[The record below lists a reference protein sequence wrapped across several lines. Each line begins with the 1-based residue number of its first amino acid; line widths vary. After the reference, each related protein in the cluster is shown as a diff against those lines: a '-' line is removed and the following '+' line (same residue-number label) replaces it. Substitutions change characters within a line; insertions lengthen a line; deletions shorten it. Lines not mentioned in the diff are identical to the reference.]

1 MTMQALRQLPLQ
13 GVMMAVKEVLDK
25 FEAGQLLRQRREAL
39 RLTQEE
45 VVNNTTIPVTIY
57 LSELENGKV
66 NVGRSKHFP

>member
-1 MTMQALRQLPLQ
+1 
-13 GVMMAVKEVLDK
+13 MMAVKEVLDK

-45 VVNNTTIPVTIY
+45 VVNNTTIPVTTY